1 MRPRRPCHRP
11 RRRST
16 SSSTQED
23 VRDTYFTAYLLR
35 NFGGKLFDVAD
46 ESYDVNGSRGFGMS
60 LTFWARGGASAELD
74 YTYSSDFLGLD
85 ETFDIDN
92 KLHTITFSGIFGP
105 WIHMGNHV
113 LRPYG
118 VAGGGLMRSRF
129 GDFAILEDDTR
140 NQGIVT
146 FGGGVLFLASRRVG
160 VRGDV
165 RYNIGFGDRV
175 GDEGWGF
182 LDDFNYLKGFHR
194 AFDCVLTL
202 TFRSVRPDRGLLAVP
217 AFDEHRLD
225 KPTEQA
231 SA

>member
-1 MRPRRPCHRP
+1 VLLASFPAAAQSRQTAPAASPAQAP
-11 RRRST
+11 IY
-16 SSSTQED
+16 QQFYADD
-23 VRDTYFTAYLLR
+23 VRNTYFTAYLLR
-35 NFGGKLFDVAD
+35 NFGGELFDAAD

-74 YTYSSDFLGLD
+74 YSYSPDFLGLD

-92 KLHTITFSGIFGP
+92 KLHTITFSGVFGP

-129 GDFAILEDDTR
+129 TDFAILDADTR
-140 NQGIVT
+140 NQGIIT

-165 RYNIGFGDRV
+165 RYNLGFGDRV

-182 LDDFNYLKGFHR
+182 LDDFNYLKG
-194 AFDCVLTL
+194 
-202 TFRSVRPDRGLLAVP
+202 SIGLSIAW
-217 AFDEHRLD
+217 
-225 KPTEQA
+225 
-231 SA
+231 